1 MNLREAAQAVW
12 DSRDKQET
20 YSDEHGYGYYY
31 EVDGDAL
38 EDMACALAEPEWISV
53 EDALPNEGRALWL
66 ARGDEV
72 GYGYLLDV
80 GLWLYLHPPAGES
93 EMVEDVT
100 HWQCQDW
107 PDPPEVK

>member
-1 MNLREAAQAVW
+1 MNLREAVQAVLANVG
-12 DSRDKQET
+12 DDYLVHEI
-20 YSDEHGYGYYY
+20 YY
-31 EVDGDAL
+31 ETRGSDLNAL
-38 EDMACALAEPEWISV
+38 RRALAEPEWISV